1 MITELH
7 DETEWVKNF
16 PGRRNNKC
24 TVPEVRVCLE
34 YLMNSKE
41 ARGSGVDSMRTR
53 IAEYQVCEGAR
64 KKTM

>member
-1 MITELH
+1 M
-7 DETEWVKNF
+7 KNF

-41 ARGSGVDSMRTR
+41 ARGSGEDSMRTR
-53 IAEYQVCEGAR
+53 IAEYQVREGAR
-64 KKTM
+64 GKTR